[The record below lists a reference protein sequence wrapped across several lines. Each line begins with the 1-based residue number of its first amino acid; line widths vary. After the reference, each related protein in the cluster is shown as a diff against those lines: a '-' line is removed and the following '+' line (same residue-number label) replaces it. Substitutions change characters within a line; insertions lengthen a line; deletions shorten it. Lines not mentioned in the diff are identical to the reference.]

1 MQNENEL
8 SATLEKQSL
17 PTEFP
22 LTGSASME
30 EVTEG
35 EPMCIFHASVGT
47 TVVAAASGTVM
58 AVNDDGEEYLLA
70 LTHLSGRLHLDDTL
84 VLRGE
89 QSHQRGL
96 DDRYQCHIGIG
107 AHGDGSHEVRTEFA
121 RQEDGCRAVGSSDDG
136 DACCLVGLEA

>member
-1 MQNENEL
+1 MGGAAYGKSQEHHNHVVEAAACSL
-8 SATLEKQSL
+8 GQACGLATLFQQIAK
-17 PTEFP
+17 
-22 LTGSASME
+22 E
-30 EVTEG
+30 EHSQQRQTAGHDEG
-35 EPMCIFHASVGT
+35 GEQQA
-47 TVVAAASGTVM
+47 
-58 AVNDDGEEYLLA
+58 DDGEEYLLA
-70 LTHLSGRLHLDDTL
+70 LTHLSGWLHLDDTL